1 MTDSQQNAWLDAVL
15 ANTLAGKPV
24 QNISVDYPDISI
36 GDAYSLQRE
45 LVRKLQDHGGWGRV
59 YGYKAALTAEPAQQ
73 AMGINEPIVGV
84 LFERAVHQAD
94 GATAIKT
101 DRPVLLETEVGFTL
115 GKPITKPVTEH
126 DVFDAITHCRGMIEL
141 ASPNLQQRPTS
152 VDLISNNSASYGC
165 IVGASNKH
173 PLDIDLDAIPV
184 TLRRLAAEDEVLHTA
199 TAGSVMAGQR
209 DALIW
214 LINSALAQGYTLQ
227 AGHMLM
233 TGSIGSMHSGKAGK
247 YRADL
252 GALGDLTFA
261 LG

>member
-24 QNISVDYPDISI
+24 ENISVDYPDISI

-59 YGYKAALTAEPAQQ
+59 YGYKVALTAEPAQQ
-73 AMGINEPIVGV
+73 AMGINEPIIGV
-84 LFERAVHQAD
+84 LFERAVHQAG

-115 GKPITKPVTEH
+115 GKPITEPVTEH
-126 DVFDAITHCRGMIEL
+126 NVLDAVAYCSGMIEL

-165 IVGASNKH
+165 IIGVSNRH
-173 PLDIDLDAIPV
+173 PTDIDLDAVPV
-184 TLRRLAAEDEVLHTA
+184 TLTRLASADEVLHIA
-199 TAGSVMAGQR
+199 AAGSVMAGQR
-209 DALIW
+209 EALIW
-214 LINSALAQGYTLQ
+214 LINSTLAQGYALRP
-227 AGHMLM
+227 GHVLM
-233 TGSIGSMHSGKAGK
+233 TGSIGSMHAGKAGK
-247 YRADL
+247 YRADF
-252 GALGDLTFA
+252 GALGDLTFV
-261 LG
+261 LD